1 MNQPKI
7 EEFRLTFLLTWDKI
21 KGVPSPVTNFNL
33 REVIPMD
40 STKLMKLREESG
52 IKILEIKTDLSSYAA
67 SDLRKALED
76 LLAEKVERVVV
87 NLSQV
92 SHINSTAVGALVG
105 VAKRLRQSGGDLKIC
120 ALEDNL
126 TRTFNLIGASSV
138 VEIYES
144 ENSALAAF

>member
-1 MNQPKI
+1 M
-7 EEFRLTFLLTWDKI
+7 
-21 KGVPSPVTNFNL
+21 SSSNL
-33 REVIPMD
+33 QEVISMD
-40 STKLMKLREESG
+40 STKLMKLREISG
-52 IKILEIKTDLSSYAA
+52 IKIIEITTDLSSYAA
-67 SDLRKALED
+67 SDLRKVLED

-105 VAKRLRQSGGDLKIC
+105 VAKRLRQNGGDLKIC
-120 ALEDNL
+120 ALADNL

>member
-1 MNQPKI
+1 MVLRAAN
-7 EEFRLTFLLTWDKI
+7 
-21 KGVPSPVTNFNL
+21 SFNL
-33 REVIPMD
+33 QEVTTMD
-40 STKLMKLREESG
+40 SRKLMKLREESG

-67 SDLRKALED
+67 SDLRKVLED
-76 LLAEKVERVVV
+76 LLAEKVEKIVV
-87 NLSQV
+87 NLGQV

-105 VAKRLRQSGGDLKIC
+105 VAKRLRQNGGDLKIC
-120 ALEDNL
+120 ELADNL